1 MMKEKILKLIDI
13 FKIKDGENNKRKI
26 EILVVF
32 IIILIV
38 IIIII
43 NTIWNSD
50 SKKNKSEYDESKVLA
65 QTEIKNSE
73 KGKLNE
79 TDSSNLEEKLKN
91 ILAKIDGVGKVDILI
106 TYSESSEL
114 KAMYNED
121 STKNDTEEQDTSRW
135 K

>member
-26 EILVVF
+26 ENLVVF
-32 IIILIV
+32 IVILIV
-38 IIIII
+38 TIIMI